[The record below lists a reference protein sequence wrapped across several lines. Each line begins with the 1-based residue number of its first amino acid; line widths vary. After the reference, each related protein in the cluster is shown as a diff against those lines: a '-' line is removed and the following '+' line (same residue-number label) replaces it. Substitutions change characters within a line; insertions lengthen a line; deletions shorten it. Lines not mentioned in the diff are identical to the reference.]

1 MRLLYHQVAALQSVA
16 VGIVG
21 KLVNGILL
29 LQVFDKLKHLLKLLH
44 LLPVVISV
52 GIGKL
57 QD

>member
-1 MRLLYHQVAALQSVA
+1 MRLLYHQVAALQTMA

-29 LQVFDKLKHLLKLLH
+29 LKIVDQLQHLLELLH
-44 LLPVVISV
+44 LMPVVISV
-52 GIGKL
+52 GVCKL